1 MKTIQRLPVRQPVVT
16 DFPRL
21 EVPCVL
27 PAGVTAHGAVG
38 RGGEFI
44 IALHDGTNTATF
56 DADGLSQ
63 IEISIACKDALR
75 VLAEAA
81 PNADAAE
88 APRVHP
94 MLRQAPVVSA

>member
-1 MKTIQRLPVRQPVVT
+1 MKTIQRMPARQPVVT

-27 PAGVTAHGAVG
+27 PEGVTAYGAVG

-63 IEISIACKDALR
+63 IEISVACKDALR
-75 VLAEAA
+75 MLK
-81 PNADAAE
+81 DAA
-88 APRVHP
+88 RVP
-94 MLRQAPVVSA
+94 MAESK